1 MSQTGL
7 LQAAVLKAA
16 FHSPACGQKRPSPN
30 NTICVKMPLG
40 RSVLSMQTIE
50 QEFDVQSV
58 PQLVS
63 HRARDGCLQS
73 CPRR

>member
-50 QEFDVQSV
+50 QEFDV
-58 PQLVS
+58 
-63 HRARDGCLQS
+63 
-73 CPRR
+73 